1 MNKQEL
7 ISFLKWEAKAILN
20 MPRIYLP
27 MPKRIRQQYFDEAQ
41 RKLDFY
47 QPKIEERTGVSLGKI
62 EIRDRKD
69 LCKDAIR
76 DHVIEAVFTEGP
88 LISPIPPEIAIL
100 APYELI
106 INPIAKILSG
116 LSGLTTLMNY
126 NNHGIYIN
134 FNLGRKID
142 LFWFNKRQIE
152 DVGIVHELC
161 HELWKRLEKQP
172 YKSQEGSMTEY
183 RIWNEGFA
191 TYCSE
196 VAFRQIYPRGIS
208 YNPSYEGIYLK
219 GLNLVRDLVAKQGP
233 EVLMKIPTNWKSLQ
247 ESLDNKQRKT

>member
-196 VAFRQIYPRGIS
+196 VAFKDFYPEGTRRIETYPRIYTEGLARIIQLVNQHGNQILKDIPKDWREFS
-208 YNPSYEGIYLK
+208 KQFKYE
-219 GLNLVRDLVAKQGP
+219 Q
-233 EVLMKIPTNWKSLQ
+233 
-247 ESLDNKQRKT
+247 KT